1 MATKAPAISKTGGQQ
16 VTFSDPENMKKFME
30 NKIKEMQST
39 ESEKIE
45 TLKRKINTRIN

>member
-1 MATKAPAISKTGGQQ
+1 

-30 NKIKEMQST
+30 SKIKEMQST

-45 TLKRKINTRIN
+45 TLKRKINQDNFNPLFYNLI